1 MSTYICTYIYIHIQ
15 HIYYILDILDIICS
29 RSNIPYLHVTGRN

>member
-1 MSTYICTYIYIHIQ
+1 MSIYICTYVYIYIQ
-15 HIYYILDILDIICS
+15 HIYYILDILDIIYS